1 MNRISST
8 QAPVDR
14 SVTAA
19 DGVPIAYRDY
29 GGTGRGL
36 VLIHGVGA
44 NLEATEEAAV
54 RLGNT
59 RHVVALD
66 VRGCGRSGDPQ
77 RFRWA
82 DTVTDVETVAA
93 TCGLAE
99 LDVVGFS
106 LGGIIAGHYATTHP
120 GTRAVSVDGFGAGV
134 ASRGTAAQAAALAR
148 YMDWARTSLQAMTAP
163 PERGDLAWKQQQIR
177 AIEDGLRA
185 MGYDPPH
192 RERMI
197 ERQFTALPDGTY
209 RRHPARQ
216 FLDDIVADAFDR
228 DPPANILE
236 MFRGCTG
243 PVLII
248 RCTRSEWPDVLD
260 TELDDLT
267 TTRPNIDVVRLPL
280 THLGPVTDGL
290 DQTLTHIDRFLAPT
304 RNP

>member
-1 MNRISST
+1 MNRMSRT
-8 QAPVDR
+8 QAPVDH

-19 DGVPIAYRDY
+19 DGVSIAYRDY

-36 VLIHGVGA
+36 VLIHGAGA
-44 NLEATEEAAV
+44 NLEATDEAAV
-54 RLGNT
+54 RLGNA

-66 VRGCGRSGDPQ
+66 VRGCGRSDDPQ
-77 RFRWA
+77 RFRWP

-93 TCGLAE
+93 ACGLAG

-106 LGGIIAGHYATTHP
+106 LGGIIAGYYATAHP
-120 GTRAVSVDGFGAGV
+120 EARAVSVDGFGAGV
-134 ASRGTAAQAAALAR
+134 ASQGTAADAAALAR

-163 PERGDLAWKQQQIR
+163 PERGDLTWKQQQVH
-177 AIEDGLRA
+177 AIGDGLRA
-185 MGYDPPH
+185 IGYDPPH

-209 RRHPARQ
+209 LRRPARR

-228 DPPANILE
+228 NQPANILE

-267 TTRPNIDVVRLPL
+267 ATRPNIDLVRLPL
-280 THLGPVTDGL
+280 THLGPV
-290 DQTLTHIDRFLAPT
+290 
-304 RNP
+304 